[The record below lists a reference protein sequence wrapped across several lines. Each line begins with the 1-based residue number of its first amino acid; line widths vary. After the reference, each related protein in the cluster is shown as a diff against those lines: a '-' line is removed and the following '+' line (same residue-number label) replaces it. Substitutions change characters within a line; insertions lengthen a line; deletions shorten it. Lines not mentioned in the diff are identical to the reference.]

1 MNRPVQQCFDRGASS
16 YLQLAKAQMQMTDRL
31 WALRPSQATQVLD
44 LGCGP
49 GHWSQRLLQVY
60 PNAQVTG
67 VDLSPGMLQQARL
80 LQPDI
85 CWIQADA
92 ASLPLADQSM
102 DFIFSSL
109 MLQWCPQPLRVFAE
123 VRRLL
128 CAGGKA
134 CVATLLPGS
143 LKEIQQAWQQAD
155 RPSQL
160 LPFVSAEDYKKM
172 AQQAGFTAMKATEIT
187 EVFYYADARSLL
199 TSVAGVGAGAATRT
213 QHLSKAAYQAIVAK
227 LENQRVA
234 AGLPLT
240 YQLLL
245 LELFDH

>member
-1 MNRPVQQCFDRGASS
+1 
-16 YLQLAKAQMQMTDRL
+16 
-31 WALRPSQATQVLD
+31 
-44 LGCGP
+44 
-49 GHWSQRLLQVY
+49 
-60 PNAQVTG
+60 
-67 VDLSPGMLQQARL
+67 MLQQAGL

-85 CWIQADA
+85 RWIQADA
-92 ASLPLADQSM
+92 ANLPLADQSM

-143 LKEIQQAWQQAD
+143 LREIQQAWQQAD
-155 RPSQL
+155 RSSQL

-172 AQQAGFTAMKATEIT
+172 AQQAGFTSMKATEIT

-199 TSVAGVGAGAATRT
+199 ASVAGVGAGAATRT

>member
-1 MNRPVQQCFDRGASS
+1 MNRPVQQCFDRGASR

-31 WALRPSQATQVLD
+31 WALRPAQATQVLD

-49 GHWSQRLLQVY
+49 GHWSQRLSQVY
-60 PNAQVTG
+60 PGAQVVG
-67 VDLSPGMLQQARL
+67 VDLSPGMLQQAAL

-85 CWIQADA
+85 NWIQADA
-92 ASLPLADQSM
+92 ANLPLADQSM

-109 MLQWCPQPLRVFAE
+109 MLQWCPQPLQVFAE
-123 VRRLL
+123 MRRLL
-128 CAGGKA
+128 HVGGKA

-143 LKEIQQAWQQAD
+143 LMEIQQAWQQAGQ
-155 RPSQL
+155 PSQL
-160 LPFVSAEDYKKM
+160 LPFVSAEDYKSM
-172 AQQAGFTAMKATEIT
+172 AQQAGFTSVKTTETT
-187 EVFYYADARSLL
+187 EVFYYPDARSLL
-199 TSVAGVGAGAATRT
+199 ESICGVGAGAAATPQR
-213 QHLSKAAYQAIVAK
+213 LSKKVYQAIVEQ
-227 LENQRVA
+227 LESQRVT